1 MVRLGGCAAGGERTV
16 TAQLASA
23 RPNAPLDDRPGL
35 HPTRLARLVDEAV
48 ARLRLDLRDAVVLT
62 EAATG
67 SYAVTPVIAA
77 RAGAARV
84 YAMARETRFGSVEQV
99 TAETLDLARLLGV
112 DARIELVGQ
121 KQRSIVEA
129 ADIVTNSG
137 HVRPIDEEMIG
148 WMKPTAVIPLMY
160 ETWELR
166 PGDLDVAACRRKG
179 ILIAGTNERH
189 AGVDIFS
196 FLGVMAVRLLHDA
209 GVAVYESSVLV
220 ACDNGFGPFI
230 QRGLEGAGAAV
241 ELVANIADAK
251 ASAVHDAIL
260 VAKTPRPHPIVS
272 DDEARRIA
280 AEWPG
285 AVVAQYFGDLD
296 RATLSALGVP
306 VWPRL
311 EPRAGHMGILP
322 AEVGPEPTVRLQS
335 GGLKAGEVLWRYR
348 ENPPPEAR
356 EYIDEFVGRD

>member
-1 MVRLGGCAAGGERTV
+1 MTTE
-16 TAQLASA
+16 LASA
-23 RPNAPLDDRPGL
+23 RRNAPLDDRPGL
-35 HPTRLARLVDEAV
+35 HPMRLARLVDEAV
-48 ARLRLDLRDAVVLT
+48 DRLHLDLREAVVLT

-84 YAMARETRFGSVEQV
+84 YAMTRDTRFGSVDQV
-99 TAETLDLARLLGV
+99 TAETLELARLLGV
-112 DARIELVGQ
+112 DTRIEIVGQ
-121 KQRSIVEA
+121 KRRSIVEA

-137 HVRPIDEEMIG
+137 HVRPIDEAMIA

-160 ETWELR
+160 EAWELR
-166 PGDLDVAACRRKG
+166 PDDLDLAACGRKG
-179 ILIAGTNERH
+179 ILVAGTNERH
-189 AGVDIFS
+189 AAVDVFS

-209 GVAVYESSVLV
+209 GVAVYQSSVLV
-220 ACDNGFGPFI
+220 ACDNGFGSFI

-251 ASAVHDAIL
+251 AATAHDAIL
-260 VAKTPRPHPIVS
+260 VAKTPRPHPVVS
-272 DDEARRIA
+272 EAEARRIA

-285 AVVAQYFGDLD
+285 VMVAQYFGDLD
-296 RATLSALGVP
+296 RPTLSALGIP
-306 VWPRL
+306 IWPRH

-348 ENPPPEAR
+348 ENPPLAAR
-356 EYIDEFVGRD
+356 EYIDEFVSRA